1 MTECKREMRSPPY
14 KICLHGGLHVFSQDM
29 LLAETSAFLAKRLAA
44 SAFSQIFT
52 LDVVAGIAIG
62 IVMMNRLLD

>member
-1 MTECKREMRSPPY
+1 MNRVQIRNRKPSAQNLLAPRASC
-14 KICLHGGLHVFSQDM
+14 FSQDV
-29 LLAETSAFLAKRLAA
+29 LLTETSAFLAKRLAA
-44 SAFSQIFT
+44 SALSQIFA